1 MATQSFEQLIAG
13 ANKIK
18 QNQLPESNTA
28 GIVGEQ
34 LIQMVNKQK
43 DEETERMKGITE
55 YNVSVQHPTSGISGT
70 NKYTLEGAIAK
81 IPAAYRRVGI
91 KCSFLDDGGSMQTY
105 TFQGG
110 TFTSAASW
118 VTGSISVVYDLTSAV
133 PTGGLNGGDTYDIAT
148 AVKSVAD
155 SLQMFIRYLT
165 FKNATGGRELWQFN
179 GTRTASLS
187 EWGKLEKI
195 GRAHV

>member
-91 KCSFLDDGGSMQTY
+91 KC
-105 TFQGG
+105 
-110 TFTSAASW
+110 
-118 VTGSISVVYDLTSAV
+118 
-133 PTGGLNGGDTYDIAT
+133 
-148 AVKSVAD
+148 
-155 SLQMFIRYLT
+155 
-165 FKNATGGRELWQFN
+165 
-179 GTRTASLS
+179 
-187 EWGKLEKI
+187 
-195 GRAHV
+195 